1 MGEVAHT
8 DVAAMS
14 SSSPV
19 KEEEERYVPLYVQ
32 VGSRFFRVKP
42 ATGGVTHYHF
52 LDACFLCKKSISRD
66 RDIFMYRGDAAFCDE
81 ECRQEQMCMD
91 EALRAAARR
100 QRVLQHLKPAAAELV
115 SSCAAP
121 REGAAT
127 AMMRRRPTIANISAA
142 RTPVTA
148 S

>member
-8 DVAAMS
+8 DVAVVS
-14 SSSPV
+14 SSFSPPV
-19 KEEEERYVPLYVQ
+19 KEEEERYVQ
-32 VGSRFFRVKP
+32 VGSRFFRMKN
-42 ATGGVTHYHF
+42 TGGAMTRPHF

-66 RDIFMYRGDAAFCDE
+66 RDIFMYRGDAAFCSE

-91 EALRAAARR
+91 EALRAVARR
-100 QRVLQHLKPAAAELV
+100 HRVLQHLKPAAAEPV

-121 REGAAT
+121 QEGAAA
-127 AMMRRRPTIANISAA
+127 AMMRRRPTIANINAA
-142 RTPVTA
+142 RTPVAA